1 MKNSNFP
8 LWITVVLII
17 LLIWNI
23 IGVLNFYNQVTIS
36 EQDLM
41 NLPIEQQNF
50 IANIPFWTIIAFG
63 IAVVGGSLGCMALL
77 LKKKVANIFLQ
88 LSLAGVI
95 AQMYH
100 NLVIAKA
107 LDIYGPGQIT
117 MPIMI
122 ISFSILLVWL
132 SKYATKKEWIS

>member
-1 MKNSNFP
+1 
-8 LWITVVLII
+8 
-17 LLIWNI
+17 
-23 IGVLNFYNQVTIS
+23 
-36 EQDLM
+36 
-41 NLPIEQQNF
+41 
-50 IANIPFWTIIAFG
+50 
-63 IAVVGGSLGCMALL
+63 MALL